1 MAEQDILVMGRAAK
15 EYLAEQRQSASPGLR
30 HAIDR
35 IWHKIV
41 SEDR

>member
-1 MAEQDILVMGRAAK
+1 MGRAAE
-15 EYLAEQRQSASPGLR
+15 EYLAEQRESASPELR
-30 HAIDR
+30 DAIDR